1 VVCKVM
7 WKTLHRRTAL
17 SGAIMRRDSRE
28 RGFTLVEIMIVV
40 LIIGILVSLALPS
53 WMNARAR
60 AQTRICVANLRQIH
74 QAKEMYALATRAQ
87 TGDAVS
93 MSDLMPQYLDHEPFC
108 PAGGGAAYIVNA
120 IGTPPECP
128 SGIPSHRFDW
138 TGD

>member
-1 VVCKVM
+1 M
-7 WKTLHRRTAL
+7 QRNR
-17 SGAIMRRDSRE
+17 SE
-28 RGFTLVEIMIVV
+28 RGFTLVEIMVV
-40 LIIGILVSLALPS
+40 ILIIGILVSLALPS

-87 TGDAVS
+87 TGTTVS
-93 MSDLMPQYLDHEPFC
+93 MSDLVPQYLDHEPFC
-108 PAGGGAAYIVNA
+108 PAGGGAAYTVNA